1 MKLAKS
7 IQKASALET
16 HFQNRHPF
24 HLMYKDVLDE
34 VEEARGH
41 FDLANVW
48 SHLAP
53 AGNIYRLNGL
63 HQMRLAHCADLQSQL
78 RDVAEERAE
87 LLGRDRSLEERCD
100 LLLQALK
107 TTKVGLAL
115 GKTQKDTEL
124 GWDDQVLQTD
134 GFPVLEEFLAEKVGG
149 WPIVAPLTPSSWES
163 WWSAQLVGWIV
174 ALVQTIGPVLVVLGL
189 WEGNT
194 NYLHDPVSTWQRLS
208 VSSILCPNRPL
219 SDWCTIL
226 MGVMFSFF
234 VVVQL
239 LNYAASELEDVWKYG
254 RLAGCTSF
262 WSIVGGYINAWC
274 VLWNIVALPL
284 SFWRMERA
292 TDVILGSWGLLFM
305 FNLDDL
311 TGIAGQVL
319 GSNDLEFQRSLCW
332 TYALLSQC
340 PVELKD
346 VVNPEAQNVEELWS
360 FTLTDESIRSTRCE
374 DQSNAP
380 TRVAASEKTPLLAKA
395 AENRVPSMDN
405 MRAVMRFSARGYNY
419 HLPSNNTTMLA
430 SIWQLI
436 VYWLRLMQVLL
447 PLLFFIVNK
456 PCPADG
462 HPKS

>member
-447 PLLFFIVNK
+447 PLFFFIVM
-456 PCPADG
+456 
-462 HPKS
+462 SEVS